1 MPTTLQIPSFASSNL
16 RERTALSADYVSG
29 TSLPVESTQGFA
41 SGDIIY
47 VGQLSREGC
56 EKAVVDAVPSATA
69 LTLVSALQTP
79 HSRLDAVTSVLGDT
93 IKIYRASNVDGT
105 PPDTGGFTMLATRTI
120 DPDQTT
126 TYYTDSSGS
135 ASFWYRFTYYNAS
148 TEEETSLLDSEPV
161 RGDDFGH
168 YASVG
173 EIRSEAGFD
182 GAVNLSD
189 VTIDQQRRAAE
200 AEINSTLRG
209 AYTTPFVKPLP
220 QRIRYLT
227 IKLAAGFL
235 LVKAYGSQGNGEQIV
250 KDIRAQL
257 DALQDGSDVL
267 DDDTVTPYGGQ
278 HVDSW
283 PNDTTASV
291 DPDLGG
297 GGPIF
302 VIGKRF

>member
-1 MPTTLQIPSFASSNL
+1 MPTTLQIPSFASGNL
-16 RERTALSADYVSG
+16 RERTALTADYVSG
-29 TSLPVESTQGFA
+29 TSLPVESTQGFVP
-41 SGDIIY
+41 GDIIY
-47 VGQLSREGC
+47 VGQLSRERC
-56 EKAVVDAVPSATA
+56 EKAAVDAVTSATT
-69 LTLVSALQTP
+69 LTLVSALQAP

-105 PPDTGGFTMLATRTI
+105 PPDAGAFTMLATRTI

-135 ASFWYRFTYYNAS
+135 ASYWYRFTYYNPS
-148 TEEETSLLDSEPV
+148 TSEETSLLDSEPV

-168 YASVG
+168 YCSISEV
-173 EIRSEAGFD
+173 RSEAGFD

-227 IKLAAGFL
+227 IKLAASFL
-235 LVKAYGSQGNGEQIV
+235 KNKAYPGQGLGDSDV
-250 KDIRAQL
+250 KDVRGQL
-257 DALQDGSDVL
+257 KALQNGSDVL
-267 DDDTVTPYGGQ
+267 DDDTVTPYDGQ